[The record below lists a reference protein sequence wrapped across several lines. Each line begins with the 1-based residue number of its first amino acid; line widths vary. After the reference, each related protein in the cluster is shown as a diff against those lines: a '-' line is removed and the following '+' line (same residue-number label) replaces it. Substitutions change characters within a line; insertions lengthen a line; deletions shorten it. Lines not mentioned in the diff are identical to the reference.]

1 MSKYQQHVAKWQDC
15 QLCKLCVNRT
25 NIVLGKGKIPCDA
38 LFVGEAPGA
47 SEDILSVPFVGPAG
61 KLLDEIIRQSGAEKY
76 RLAFTNLVAC
86 IPLDDSGEDKLVAP
100 PLESIRACKDRLV
113 EFVQLANPK
122 MIVCV
127 GALAAKWCPEF
138 LNKKLVY
145 VNIVH
150 PAAILRGNLAQR
162 GLSIQRAVVIL
173 STAIEDHLEKN
184 GDRPNQT
191 TATSS

>member
-1 MSKYQQHVAKWQDC
+1 M
-15 QLCKLCVNRT
+15 
-25 NIVLGKGKIPCDA
+25 LGKGKVPCDILIVA
-38 LFVGEAPGA
+38 EAPGA
-47 SEDILSVPFVGPAG
+47 SEDIIGRPLVGPSG

-100 PLESIRACKDRLV
+100 PPEAIKACKNRLI
-113 EFVQLANPK
+113 EFAQLANPK
-122 MIVCV
+122 MVVCV

-138 LNKKLVY
+138 LSKKLVY

-150 PAAILRGNLAQR
+150 PAAILRGNLAKR

-173 STAIEDHLEKN
+173 STAIEDHLEKIN
-184 GDRPNQT
+184 NEHLEIPKLSGM
-191 TATSS
+191 